1 MCRQEVHN
9 AIRSD
14 DLDHSRGVGLV
25 YSRDNAPNRGIAPKP
40 KAGER
45 SLEGRKALLLL
56 RRETEAVASG
66 KVKI

>member
-1 MCRQEVHN
+1 MCRQEVYN

-14 DLDHSRGVGLV
+14 YLNHSGGVGLG
-25 YSRDNAPNRGIAPKP
+25 YRGDNTANRGIALKR
-40 KAGER
+40 KAGEQ

-66 KVKI
+66 KVQI